1 MIVLIGIDMDNNN
14 KNVGKRRAQTIQ
26 EMINSSGTGGSG
38 LKKSGYTGPKNAGGM
53 NPGGMV
59 SGNTSSLSATSD
71 LSGINVTK
79 SLDYDRWGNS
89 NEGMPKPKKPR
100 YKADVGNPMRGNFL
114 KKDLEQSKERL
125 ERKSRELDRDRRR
138 SRDDYD
144 DFDSTGPLPKTDRY
158 VAPAYKGAI
167 DSYGWIAYIAV
178 LALCVLVTLLASG
191 AKPRGSGYT
200 YPMNV
205 ITISGVVNSAY
216 EHRMGIK
223 GAFGVSDYSLGTTS
237 AGSDGTISLDGNT
250 KEVDVVDPN
259 SLTDLGSEGEAATLD
274 NGTMEIPGVTPATSH
289 QELVSQIQSA
299 LNSGN
304 YSFIS
309 AKFAY
314 EDEVTGQM
322 DAYPMSQIKHFCEY
336 MTANPDKITS
346 FISNISSDEYSAMN
360 GTAYILKLPIMKF
373 TVKMGASTDTFVLD
387 NTVVSV
393 SGFSDVIVNGNQNA
407 AIYPLLPCMYTVTL
421 TNNAWATPSQSQE
434 IEATL
439 GEGNLEIKVGQASE

>member
-1 MIVLIGIDMDNNN
+1 MDSYN
-14 KNVGKRRAQTIQ
+14 KNTTKRKAQSIQ
-26 EMINSSGTGGSG
+26 EMINSTPAAGSG
-38 LKKSGYTGPKNAGGM
+38 IKKSGYTGPKNTATR
-53 NPGGMV
+53 V
-59 SGNTSSLSATSD
+59 SGNTQSLYATSD
-71 LSGINVTK
+71 LSGINVNK

-100 YKADVGNPMRGNFL
+100 YKADVENPMRGNFL

-125 ERKSRELDRDRRR
+125 ERKSREINRGESGV
-138 SRDDYD
+138 SRNIERN
-144 DFDSTGPLPKTDRY
+144 DRY
-158 VAPAYKGAI
+158 VAPAYRGPL
-167 DSYGWIAYIAV
+167 DSYGWIIYTAI
-178 LALCVLVTLLASG
+178 LIICVTVTLIASG
-191 AKPRGSGYT
+191 VKPRGLGYV

-223 GAFGVSDYSLGTTS
+223 GAFDTS
-237 AGSDGTISLDGNT
+237 YNNVASTDTDSSVIDTNDTLSNT
-250 KEVDVVDPN
+250 KDVEAVDPN
-259 SLTDLGSEGEAATLD
+259 SLTDLGSDGEAATLD
-274 NGTMEIPGVTPATSH
+274 DGTMEIPGVTKAASH
-289 QELVSQIQSA
+289 EELVQQIQAA
-299 LNSGN
+299 LTAGN

-314 EDEVTGQM
+314 EDENTGQL
-322 DAYPMSQIKHFCEY
+322 DAYPMSQVKHFCEY
-336 MTANPDKITS
+336 MSKNPDKITS
-346 FISNISSDEYSAMN
+346 FINNISSSEYSATN
-360 GTAYILKLPIMKF
+360 GTAYVLKLPIMKF
-373 TVKMGASTDTFVLD
+373 TVKMGESTDTFVLD

-393 SGFSDVIVNGNQNA
+393 SGFSDVVVNGNQNA

>member
-1 MIVLIGIDMDNNN
+1 MDSYN
-14 KNVGKRRAQTIQ
+14 KNTTKRKAQSIQ
-26 EMINSSGTGGSG
+26 EMINSTPASGSG
-38 LKKSGYTGPKNAGGM
+38 IKKSGYTGPKNTATR
-53 NPGGMV
+53 V
-59 SGNTSSLSATSD
+59 SGNTQSIYATSD
-71 LSGINVTK
+71 LSGINVNK

-100 YKADVGNPMRGNFL
+100 YKADVENPMRGNFL

-125 ERKSRELDRDRRR
+125 ERKSREINRGASGV
-138 SRDDYD
+138 SRNIERN
-144 DFDSTGPLPKTDRY
+144 DRY
-158 VAPAYKGAI
+158 VAPAYRGPL
-167 DSYGWIAYIAV
+167 DSYGWIIYTAI
-178 LALCVLVTLLASG
+178 LIICVTVTLIVSG
-191 AKPRGSGYT
+191 VKPRGLGYV

-223 GAFGVSDYSLGTTS
+223 GAFDTS
-237 AGSDGTISLDGNT
+237 YNNVASTDTDSSVIDTGDTLSNT
-250 KEVDVVDPN
+250 KDVEAVDPN
-259 SLTDLGSEGEAATLD
+259 SLTDLGSDGEAATLD
-274 NGTMEIPGVTPATSH
+274 DGTMEIPGVTQATSH
-289 QELVSQIQSA
+289 EELVQQIQAA
-299 LNSGN
+299 LTAGN

-314 EDEVTGQM
+314 EDENTGQL
-322 DAYPMSQIKHFCEY
+322 DAYPMSQVKHFCEY
-336 MTANPDKITS
+336 MSKNPDKITS
-346 FISNISSDEYSAMN
+346 FINNISSSEYSATN
-360 GTAYILKLPIMKF
+360 GTAYVLKLPIMKF
-373 TVKMGASTDTFVLD
+373 TVKMGESTDTFVLD

-393 SGFSDVIVNGNQNA
+393 SGFSDVVVNGNQNA

>member
-1 MIVLIGIDMDNNN
+1 MDSYN
-14 KNVGKRRAQTIQ
+14 KNTTKRKAQSIQ
-26 EMINSSGTGGSG
+26 EMINSTPVSGSG
-38 LKKSGYTGPKNAGGM
+38 IKKSGYTGPKNTATR
-53 NPGGMV
+53 V
-59 SGNTSSLSATSD
+59 SGNTQSLYATSD
-71 LSGINVTK
+71 LSGINVNK

-100 YKADVGNPMRGNFL
+100 YKADVENPMRGNFL

-125 ERKSRELDRDRRR
+125 ERKSREINRGASGV
-138 SRDDYD
+138 SRNIERN
-144 DFDSTGPLPKTDRY
+144 DRY
-158 VAPAYKGAI
+158 VAPAYRGPL
-167 DSYGWIAYIAV
+167 DSYGWIIYTAI
-178 LALCVLVTLLASG
+178 LIICVTVTLIVSG
-191 AKPRGSGYT
+191 VKPRGLGYV

-223 GAFGVSDYSLGTTS
+223 GAFDTS
-237 AGSDGTISLDGNT
+237 YNNVASTDTDSSVIDTGETPSNT
-250 KEVDVVDPN
+250 KDVEAVDPN
-259 SLTDLGSEGEAATLD
+259 SLTDLGSDGEAATLD
-274 NGTMEIPGVTPATSH
+274 DGTMEIPGVTKASSH
-289 QELVSQIQSA
+289 EELVQQIQAA
-299 LNSGN
+299 LTAGN

-314 EDEVTGQM
+314 EDENTGQL
-322 DAYPMSQIKHFCEY
+322 DAYPMSQVKHFCEY
-336 MTANPDKITS
+336 MSKNPDKITS
-346 FISNISSDEYSAMN
+346 FINNISSSEYSATN
-360 GTAYILKLPIMKF
+360 GTAYVLKLPIMKF
-373 TVKMGASTDTFVLD
+373 TVKMGESTDTFVLD

-393 SGFSDVIVNGNQNA
+393 SGFSDVVVNGNQNA

>member
-1 MIVLIGIDMDNNN
+1 MDSYN
-14 KNVGKRRAQTIQ
+14 KNTTKRKAQSIQ
-26 EMINSSGTGGSG
+26 EMINSTPASGSG
-38 LKKSGYTGPKNAGGM
+38 IKKSGYTGPKNTATR
-53 NPGGMV
+53 V
-59 SGNTSSLSATSD
+59 SGNTQSLYATSD
-71 LSGINVTK
+71 LSGINVNK

-100 YKADVGNPMRGNFL
+100 YKADVENPMRGNFL

-125 ERKSRELDRDRRR
+125 ERKSREINRGASGV
-138 SRDDYD
+138 SRNIERN
-144 DFDSTGPLPKTDRY
+144 DRY
-158 VAPAYKGAI
+158 VAPAYRGPL
-167 DSYGWIAYIAV
+167 DSYGWIIYTAI
-178 LALCVLVTLLASG
+178 LIICVTVTLIASG
-191 AKPRGSGYT
+191 VKPRGLGYV

-223 GAFGVSDYSLGTTS
+223 GAFDTS
-237 AGSDGTISLDGNT
+237 YNNVASTDTDSSVIDTGDTLSNT
-250 KEVDVVDPN
+250 KDVEAVDPN
-259 SLTDLGSEGEAATLD
+259 SLTDLGSDGEAATLD
-274 NGTMEIPGVTPATSH
+274 DGTMEIPGVTKASSH
-289 QELVSQIQSA
+289 EELVQQIQAA
-299 LNSGN
+299 LTAGN

-314 EDEVTGQM
+314 EDENTGQL
-322 DAYPMSQIKHFCEY
+322 DAYPMSQVKHFCEY
-336 MTANPDKITS
+336 MSKNPDKITS
-346 FISNISSDEYSAMN
+346 FINNISSSEYSATN
-360 GTAYILKLPIMKF
+360 GTAYVLKLPIMKF
-373 TVKMGASTDTFVLD
+373 TVKMGESTDTFVLD

-393 SGFSDVIVNGNQNA
+393 SGFSDVVVNGNQNA

>member
-1 MIVLIGIDMDNNN
+1 MDSYN
-14 KNVGKRRAQTIQ
+14 KNTTKRKAQSIQ
-26 EMINSSGTGGSG
+26 EMINSTPASGSG
-38 LKKSGYTGPKNAGGM
+38 IKKSGYTGPKNTATR
-53 NPGGMV
+53 V
-59 SGNTSSLSATSD
+59 SGNTQSLYATSD
-71 LSGINVTK
+71 LSGINVNK

-100 YKADVGNPMRGNFL
+100 YKADVENPMRGNFL

-125 ERKSRELDRDRRR
+125 ERKSREINRGASGV
-138 SRDDYD
+138 SRNIERN
-144 DFDSTGPLPKTDRY
+144 DRY
-158 VAPAYKGAI
+158 VAPAYRGPL
-167 DSYGWIAYIAV
+167 DSYGWIIYTAI
-178 LALCVLVTLLASG
+178 LIICVTVTLIVSG
-191 AKPRGSGYT
+191 VKPRGLGYV

-223 GAFGVSDYSLGTTS
+223 GAFDTS
-237 AGSDGTISLDGNT
+237 YNNVASTDTDSSVIDTGETPSNT
-250 KEVDVVDPN
+250 KDVEAVDPN
-259 SLTDLGSEGEAATLD
+259 SLTDLGSDGEAATLD
-274 NGTMEIPGVTPATSH
+274 DGTMEIPGVTKASSH
-289 QELVSQIQSA
+289 EELVQQIQAA
-299 LNSGN
+299 LTAGN

-314 EDEVTGQM
+314 EDENTGQL
-322 DAYPMSQIKHFCEY
+322 DAYPMSQVKHFCEY
-336 MTANPDKITS
+336 MSKNPDKITS
-346 FISNISSDEYSAMN
+346 FINNISSSEYSATN
-360 GTAYILKLPIMKF
+360 GTAYVLKLPIMKF
-373 TVKMGASTDTFVLD
+373 TVKMGESTDTFVLD

-393 SGFSDVIVNGNQNA
+393 SGFSDVVVNGNQNA

>member
-1 MIVLIGIDMDNNN
+1 MDSYN
-14 KNVGKRRAQTIQ
+14 KNTTRRKAQSIQ
-26 EMINSSGTGGSG
+26 DMINSTPATGSG
-38 LKKSGYTGPKNAGGM
+38 LKKSGYSGPKNATGR
-53 NPGGMV
+53 V
-59 SGNTSSLSATSD
+59 TGNTQSLYATSD
-71 LSGINVTK
+71 LSGINVNK

-100 YKADVGNPMRGNFL
+100 YKADVANPMRGNFL
-114 KKDLEQSKERL
+114 KRDLEQSKERL
-125 ERKSRELDRDRRR
+125 ERKSKEIDRGR
-138 SRDDYD
+138 SRNIERN
-144 DFDSTGPLPKTDRY
+144 DRY
-158 VAPAYKGAI
+158 VAPAYRGPL
-167 DSYGWIAYIAV
+167 DSYGWIIYTVILV
-178 LALCVLVTLLASG
+178 ICVTVTLISSG
-191 AKPRGSGYT
+191 VKPRGLGYV

-223 GAFGVSDYSLGTTS
+223 SAFDTSNNNAVSDSTDSS
-237 AGSDGTISLDGNT
+237 AIDSSETIGNT
-250 KEVDVVDPN
+250 KDVEAVDPN
-259 SLTDLGSEGEAATLD
+259 SLTDLGSDGEAATLD
-274 NGTMEIPGVTPATSH
+274 DGSMEIPGITQATSH
-289 QELVSQIQSA
+289 EELVQQIQAALSA
-299 LNSGN
+299 GN

-314 EDEVTGQM
+314 EDENTGQL

-336 MTANPDKITS
+336 MSNNPDKITS
-346 FISNISSDEYSAMN
+346 FINNISSQEYSATN

-373 TVKMGASTDTFVLD
+373 TVKMGESTDTFVLD
-387 NTVVSV
+387 NTVVKV

>member
-1 MIVLIGIDMDNNN
+1 MDSYN
-14 KNVGKRRAQTIQ
+14 KNTTKRKAQSIQ
-26 EMINSSGTGGSG
+26 EMINSTPASGSG
-38 LKKSGYTGPKNAGGM
+38 IKKSGYTGPKNTATR
-53 NPGGMV
+53 V
-59 SGNTSSLSATSD
+59 SGNTQSLYATSE
-71 LSGINVTK
+71 LSGINVNK

-100 YKADVGNPMRGNFL
+100 YKADVENPMRGNFL

-125 ERKSRELDRDRRR
+125 ERKSREINRGASGV
-138 SRDDYD
+138 SRNIERN
-144 DFDSTGPLPKTDRY
+144 DRY
-158 VAPAYKGAI
+158 VAPAYRGPL
-167 DSYGWIAYIAV
+167 DSYGWIMYTAI
-178 LALCVLVTLLASG
+178 LIICVTVTLIVSG
-191 AKPRGSGYT
+191 VKPRGLGYV

-223 GAFGVSDYSLGTTS
+223 GAFDTS
-237 AGSDGTISLDGNT
+237 YNNVASTDTDSSVIDTGDTLSNT
-250 KEVDVVDPN
+250 KDVEAVDPN
-259 SLTDLGSEGEAATLD
+259 SLTDLGSDGEAATLD
-274 NGTMEIPGVTPATSH
+274 DGTMEIPGVTQATSH
-289 QELVSQIQSA
+289 EELVQQIQAA
-299 LNSGN
+299 LTAGN

-314 EDEVTGQM
+314 EDENTGQL
-322 DAYPMSQIKHFCEY
+322 DAYPMSQVKHFCEY
-336 MTANPDKITS
+336 MSKNPDKITS
-346 FISNISSDEYSAMN
+346 FINNISSSEYSATN
-360 GTAYILKLPIMKF
+360 GTAYVIKLPIMKF
-373 TVKMGASTDTFVLD
+373 TVKMGESTDTFVLD

-393 SGFSDVIVNGNQNA
+393 SGFSDVVVNGNQNA